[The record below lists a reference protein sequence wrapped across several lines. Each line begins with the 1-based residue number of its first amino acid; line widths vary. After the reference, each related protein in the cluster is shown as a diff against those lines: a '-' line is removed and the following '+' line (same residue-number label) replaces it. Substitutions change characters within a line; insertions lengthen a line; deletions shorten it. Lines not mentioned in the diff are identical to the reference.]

1 MQISLKTRT
10 DLLEKLLSQLKEF
23 GLDARDWRL
32 VQEGRER
39 ARLIHRR
46 DRSFIFVGAIDFRQG
61 TWKRLQLESL

>member
-10 DLLEKLLSQLKEF
+10 DLLGKLLSQLKEF

-32 VQEGRER
+32 IREDRDR
-39 ARLIHRR
+39 ARLIHRQ
-46 DRSFIFVGAIDFRQG
+46 DRNFIFVGAIDFQRG